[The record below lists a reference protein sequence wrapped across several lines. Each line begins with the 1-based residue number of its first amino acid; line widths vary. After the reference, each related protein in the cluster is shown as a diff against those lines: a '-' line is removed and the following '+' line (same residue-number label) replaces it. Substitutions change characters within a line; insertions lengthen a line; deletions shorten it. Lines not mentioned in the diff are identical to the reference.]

1 MKVAFC
7 TLGCKV
13 NQYDTDAMREMFI
26 NAGHTAVDFDDIAD
40 VYVINTCTVTSTGDK
55 KSRQMASRAHSL
67 CPDAKLIITGCYA
80 QTAPEEALSL
90 PGVSLVL
97 GTSERSR
104 S

>member
-26 NAGHTAVDFDDIAD
+26 NAGHTVVDFDDIAD

-55 KSRQMASRAHSL
+55 NPARWPPARIRSVLMQSL
-67 CPDAKLIITGCYA
+67 
-80 QTAPEEALSL
+80 
-90 PGVSLVL
+90 
-97 GTSERSR
+97 
-104 S
+104 

>member
-26 NAGHTAVDFDDIAD
+26 NAGHTVVDFDDIAD

-55 KSRQMASRAHSL
+55 KSRQMLHRAKAKN
-67 CPDAKLIITGCYA
+67 PDAV
-80 QTAPEEALSL
+80 EAAFKAHLDLSYDNIK
-90 PGVSLVL
+90 
-97 GTSERSR
+97 R
-104 S
+104 

>member
-26 NAGHTAVDFDDIAD
+26 NAGHTVVDFDDIAD

-55 KSRQMASRAHSL
+55 KSRQMPGCKAYNNLLLRADS
-67 CPDAKLIITGCYA
+67 A
-80 QTAPEEALSL
+80 
-90 PGVSLVL
+90 
-97 GTSERSR
+97 
-104 S
+104 

>member
-26 NAGHTAVDFDDIAD
+26 NAGHTVVDFDDIAD

-55 KSRQMASRAHSL
+55 NHARWPPARIRSVLMQSL
-67 CPDAKLIITGCYA
+67 
-80 QTAPEEALSL
+80 
-90 PGVSLVL
+90 
-97 GTSERSR
+97 
-104 S
+104 